1 MSEAPKPALISVR
14 QTTAESKWAGAECPK
29 CKNAIEA
36 GQQAVLCPK
45 CYTPHHLDC
54 WRDNDNKCAVD
65 GTPARVLDRSA
76 VGRAAAPAAAPA
88 ADGGAPTVP
97 AGNVAT
103 TAAVTTTGEVAQPA
117 AASAVAPAT
126 VMAAA
131 ASQTT
136 ATAEQAAPA
145 AAARPA
151 ARPAGANGGA
161 SAPAAPAARAA
172 APAAAAP
179 AAPAASTAAS
189 RTAMRS
195 AARRSQAQ
203 LTVWPHLLMPEFL
216 SAILLIIGLFVM
228 SWFVNAPLEEHS
240 NPNRT
245 PNPSKAPW
253 YFLNLQEL
261 LLHMHPGLAGVIVPT
276 IVLILLMAIPYIDV
290 TTDDIGVWFSGPRG
304 LRIFWIS
311 SVYTTVMTIA
321 LIMINKYIGIRA
333 TIENALP
340 FLKAAPVSE
349 IVTQTMVPTLIMW
362 LVSMGLYFLISPM
375 RPTVREVMVA
385 YFTAFAVSWV
395 LMAVIGSAF
404 RGPGQELY
412 WPWSMPARTA

>member
-1 MSEAPKPALISVR
+1 
-14 QTTAESKWAGAECPK
+14 
-29 CKNAIEA
+29 
-36 GQQAVLCPK
+36 
-45 CYTPHHLDC
+45 
-54 WRDNDNKCAVD
+54 
-65 GTPARVLDRSA
+65 
-76 VGRAAAPAAAPA
+76 
-88 ADGGAPTVP
+88 
-97 AGNVAT
+97 
-103 TAAVTTTGEVAQPA
+103 
-117 AASAVAPAT
+117 
-126 VMAAA
+126 
-131 ASQTT
+131 
-136 ATAEQAAPA
+136 
-145 AAARPA
+145 
-151 ARPAGANGGA
+151 
-161 SAPAAPAARAA
+161 
-172 APAAAAP
+172 
-179 AAPAASTAAS
+179 
-189 RTAMRS
+189 
-195 AARRSQAQ
+195 
-203 LTVWPHLLMPEFL
+203 
-216 SAILLIIGLFVM
+216 
-228 SWFVNAPLEEHS
+228 
-240 NPNRT
+240 
-245 PNPSKAPW
+245 
-253 YFLNLQEL
+253 
-261 LLHMHPGLAGVIVPT
+261 MHPGLAGVIVPT